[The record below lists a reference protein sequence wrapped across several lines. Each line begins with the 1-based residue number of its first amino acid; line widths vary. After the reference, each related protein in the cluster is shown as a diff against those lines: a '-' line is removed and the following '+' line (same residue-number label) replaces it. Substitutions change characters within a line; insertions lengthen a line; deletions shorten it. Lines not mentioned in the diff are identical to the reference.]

1 MPIIDSRNKNGTLS
15 LDGEAFETQSTS
27 VALVPSFAEEGDRV
41 EVLSGDTIE
50 PDEVTS
56 WSLNLGLIQD
66 FEDSDGIIE
75 FLRANAGE
83 VVPFLWYPAGATV
96 VKYAGDVRIRPT
108 TIGGGVAVRLTS
120 EVELPVIGELDA
132 PDYTLP

>member
-1 MPIIDSRNKNGTLS
+1 MPIVDSRQQNGTLS
-15 LDGEAFETQSTS
+15 LDGTAFETQTNAVS
-27 VALVPSFAEEGDRV
+27 LVPSFAEEGERV

-56 WSLNLGLIQD
+56 WVLNIGLIQD
-66 FEDSDGIIE
+66 FTDPDGLVE

-83 VVPFLWYPAGATV
+83 VVPFLWFPAGATV

-120 EVELPVIGELDA
+120 EVELPVIGDLDV